1 MFKYFKHCVMALALV
16 ACCAMSACT
25 EEPEND
31 GDTSIANDAA
41 GRVAGIYSGPGI
53 IYTSAG
59 DLYSKMTSMTVEIY
73 RKSEKKVSIVLRDA
87 GKEFLA
93 MSEGRISTVEPNRDG
108 SYTLVD
114 EGNSS
119 IKQTVNIKG
128 EMEYAIPLKI
138 SGVSGYVLIFNGKQ
152 QEFPQL
158 DNTPV
163 TFKDESD
170 DPDVAR
176 KRNYEANK
184 YWYDKLFEKT
194 FYIPHQESITTYCE
208 WCYKEN
214 NITFRENIHKLGLA
228 DRRIRYECFIEK
240 GGEPAQW
247 RIENGMLYFYN
258 NQSFNKNAN
267 NLSVDAVTIEQ
278 FHYGNFWL
286 ASDSRGLK
294 LEEGSNGVINLIYNG
309 TVTRMVPEKYAPY
322 GSNWKENYSGNSTDR
337 TSFDYPTPSQTPR
350 ISFVKADEI
359 GSEWMRVC
367 FKVENINQSGW
378 INAVQV
384 NYGEKK
390 LDNANSAEW
399 TDNGAVEVLIKNLK
413 PATVY
418 FLQCNAK
425 NSKGQGSSDVIPIA
439 TKGAQQ

>member
-1 MFKYFKHCVMALALV
+1 
-16 ACCAMSACT
+16 
-25 EEPEND
+25 
-31 GDTSIANDAA
+31 
-41 GRVAGIYSGPGI
+41 
-53 IYTSAG
+53 
-59 DLYSKMTSMTVEIY
+59 MTVEIY

-163 TFKDESD
+163 TFNEESEN
-170 DPDVAR
+170 PEVGR
-176 KRNYEANK
+176 QRNYEANK

-194 FYIPHQESITTYCE
+194 FSIAHQEATTSSCE
-208 WCYKEN
+208 WCGDN
-214 NITFRENIHKLGLA
+214 FTFRQNIHESGQGY
-228 DRRIRYECFIEK
+228 YECFIDK
-240 GGEPAQW
+240 GGEPCSW
-247 RIENGMLYFYN
+247 IIMDGMLYYFN
-258 NQSFNKNAN
+258 NIRWNNNAN
-267 NLSVDAVTIEQ
+267 NLSPQSFVMQ
-278 FHYGNFWL
+278 RYHYGSFWS
-286 ASDSRGLK
+286 AEWGSGLK
-294 LEEGSNGVINLIYNG
+294 LEAGSNGVINLIKDG
-309 TVTRMVPEKYAPY
+309 TVIRMVPQKYAPY
-322 GSNWKENYSGNSTDR
+322 GSSNRYGNYSGNTSYR
-337 TSFDYPTPSQTPR
+337 TKYNYPTPSQTPR

-359 GSEWMRVC
+359 GSDWMRVC
-367 FKVENINQSGW
+367 FKVDNINQSGW
-378 INAVQV
+378 LNAVQV

-399 TDNGAVEVLIKNLK
+399 TDDGAVEVLIKNLK
-413 PATVY
+413 PGTVY